1 MARSFK
7 AALAAVEGPEFD
19 LAVGYSLRPRRP
31 APTPEPLR
39 RAFEGID
46 YSQIGRIAHFLALRY
61 RSSQS
66 DAEEA
71 THSALEELFRK
82 RPDVFTR
89 GPEKWLRFLYGAA
102 RFRLFDIRSAA
113 APIES
118 LDALWE
124 AGGDAALSGSHPLL
138 PATPG
143 EAEDARHVLPP
154 SPGEEWSD
162 AQMIGA
168 LQRFH
173 DEHERPPRA
182 RECKRMRGLPS
193 PATLGK
199 RFGSFSEAL
208 RAAGML
214 PPTAGLRR
222 KRWTP
227 VEAAQACLSFRW
239 RNGRWPDAT
248 DVKLNPGV
256 LPSRGVMERFFGGTN
271 PGEVQQ
277 GVESILDTTT

>member
-1 MARSFK
+1 MARSLM

-19 LAVGYSLRPRRP
+19 LAVGYSLRPHKP

-46 YSQIGRIAHFLALRY
+46 YTPIGRIAHFLALRY

-71 THSALEELFRK
+71 THGALEELFRK

-89 GPEKWLRFLYGAA
+89 GPERWLRFLYGAA
-102 RFRLFDIRSAA
+102 RFRLFDIRSSVGAV
-113 APIES
+113 ES

-124 AGGDAALSGSHPLL
+124 AGGDAALRGSRPLL

-143 EAEDARHVLPP
+143 EAEDARHALPP
-154 SPGEEWSD
+154 SRGEEWSD
-162 AQMIGA
+162 TQMIGA

-173 DEHERPPRA
+173 DEHEGPPRA
-182 RECKRMRGLPS
+182 RECRTMRGLPS
-193 PATLGK
+193 VATLGK
-199 RFGSFSEAL
+199 KFGSFSAAL

-222 KRWTP
+222 KRWTA
-227 VEAAQACLSFRW
+227 VEAAEACLSFRW

-248 DVKLNPGV
+248 DVKLSPGV
-256 LPSRGVMERFFGGTN
+256 LPGRGVMEKFFGGTH

-277 GVESILDTTT
+277 GVESILGTGT